1 MTAQTRI
8 DIVHKRMAPFV
19 ALACLYTIA
28 VAGSIVKD
36 FRGEPGY
43 NVVTLRWKSES
54 ETNLK
59 GFEIE
64 RSFDKNLWEKVGL
77 VNARGNSTA
86 VTDYVFEDRSV
97 FKPNDRTFHYRLKI
111 VDKDNSFTYYGEIV
125 TVSAAISSVR
135 QTWGSIK
142 AMFR

>member
-1 MTAQTRI
+1 MIAQTRI
-8 DIVHKRMAPFV
+8 DIVRKRIIV
-19 ALACLYTIA
+19 LGALACLFSLA
-28 VAGSIVKD
+28 RAGSIVKD

-43 NVVTLRWKSES
+43 NLVTLRWKSES

-64 RSFDKNLWEKVGL
+64 RSFDKNLWEKVGM

-125 TVSAAISSVR
+125 TVSAAISSAR

>member
-1 MTAQTRI
+1 M
-8 DIVHKRMAPFV
+8 
-19 ALACLYTIA
+19 
-28 VAGSIVKD
+28 KD

-43 NVVTLRWKSES
+43 NKVTLHWKSES
-54 ETNLK
+54 EYNLK

-64 RSFDKNLWEKVGL
+64 RSFDKNVWEKVGF
-77 VNARGNSTA
+77 VEARGSALGLTEY
-86 VTDYVFEDRSV
+86 TFEDRSV
-97 FKPNDRTFHYRLKI
+97 FKPNDRTFHYRLKL
-111 VDKDNSFTYYGEIV
+111 VDRDNSFTYYGEIV